1 MKLTLEQIKKI
12 TFGAVDVVETD
23 LGLAFKRFTDKQ
35 ADYYAI
41 YREEG
46 YKLKCN
52 SAAGIR
58 LHFLTDSKKFALDYA
73 VRVDECPTGGMA
85 RFDLY
90 IDGVL
95 CENFGIIEGDAD
107 KHFEYELGD
116 GVKTVELYL
125 PWTKMVY
132 LSNITLD
139 DGASFAPVK
148 RSRTMLAYG
157 DSITHGYFA
166 YHPSLSYA
174 SKLARALDADQ
185 YNKAIGGD
193 RFFPEL
199 LELEEPVKPDIIT
212 VAYGTNDW
220 SRHTRAT
227 VQKRSRAFLTA
238 LRAKF
243 PSAKIF
249 VITPIWRDRENISN
263 YNEPKFM
270 KKFGGYVH
278 EVKAIIEEN
287 CKDLANVTVI
297 DGMKLVPHDQHF
309 FDDGLHPNDLGMCIY
324 ADNLYLE
331 IEKHL

>member
-12 TFGAVDVVETD
+12 TFGAVDVIETP
-23 LGLAFKRFTDKQ
+23 LGFTFKRFTEKQ
-35 ADYYAI
+35 AEYYAI
-41 YREEG
+41 YRDNS

-58 LHFLTDSKKFALDYA
+58 LCFLTDSNKFGLDYF
-73 VRVDECPTGGMA
+73 VRVSECPTRGIT

-90 IDGVL
+90 VDGVL
-95 CENFGIIEGDAD
+95 CENFGIIEGNAD
-107 KHFEYELGD
+107 KHFEYDLGD

-139 DGASFAPVK
+139 DGASFAPQK
-148 RSRTMLAYG
+148 RVRTMLSYG

-174 SKLARALDADQ
+174 SKLARALDANQ

-199 LELEEPVKPDIIT
+199 LELDEPVNPDIIT

-220 SRHTRAT
+220 SLHTRAT
-227 VQKRSRAFLTA
+227 VQKRSRAFLEA
-238 LRAKF
+238 LSSKF
-243 PSAKIF
+243 PAAKIF
-249 VITPIWRDRENISN
+249 VITPIWRECKS
-263 YNEPKFM
+263 EPKFM
-270 KKFGGYVH
+270 DKFGGYLNEVH
-278 EVKAIIEEN
+278 AVIEGN

-309 FDDGLHPNDLGMCIY
+309 FDDGLHPNDLGMCVC
-324 ADNLYLE
+324 AHNLYLE